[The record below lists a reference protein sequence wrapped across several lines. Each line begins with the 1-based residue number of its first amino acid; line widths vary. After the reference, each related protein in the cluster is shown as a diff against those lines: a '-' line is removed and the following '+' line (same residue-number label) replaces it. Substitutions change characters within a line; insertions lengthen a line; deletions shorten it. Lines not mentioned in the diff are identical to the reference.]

1 VQTKLLRF
9 EDKEKRIIENYMA
22 VSLQIRG
29 RLLIK
34 AGWVIRH
41 CIPVSRR
48 YIHSS
53 VYEKNEDEG
62 ARLTRVPEDV
72 IQAKSE
78 KWWLP
83 HPKTGVFGPAEVQG
97 WAGGDRHH
105 SREKSDESVLE
116 QQAWFRPLEDVQK
129 QPSN

>member
-1 VQTKLLRF
+1 
-9 EDKEKRIIENYMA
+9 MA
-22 VSLQIRG
+22 VSLQKRG

-34 AGWVIRH
+34 ASGVIRH
-41 CIPVSRR
+41 WIPVSRR

-72 IQAKSE
+72 IQPKSE

-83 HPKTGVFGPAEVQG
+83 HPKTGVFGPAEEQG
-97 WAGGDRHH
+97 WAGGDHHH
-105 SREKSDESVLE
+105 SRENSDESVLE
-116 QQAWFRPLEDVQK
+116 QKAWFRPFEDVQK

>member
-1 VQTKLLRF
+1 
-9 EDKEKRIIENYMA
+9 MA

-29 RLLIK
+29 RLLIQ
-34 AGWVIRH
+34 ARGLMRR

-48 YIHSS
+48 YVHSS

-72 IQAKSE
+72 IQPKSD

-83 HPKTGVFGPAEVQG
+83 HPTTGVFGPAEEQG

-105 SREKSDESVLE
+105 SRENSNESVLE

-129 QPSN
+129 QPPN